1 MSSLT
6 ERLVHKINNRL
17 LSFEKQGLTDASQ
30 YGYLKEQIS
39 LLGASTKGGKVRVSE
54 TYDNVEQLE
63 RLAKTSTVRDIMTKT
78 RQTMANDL
86 GHKPTNDEVKEHIR
100 QTGKLENW
108 VRENLDSI
116 YELSSELGDATE
128 LTNML
133 NFGLRNYDYA
143 QIWARIDSFEK
154 ARNEWQKNGGVESE
168 FMKFVERYR
177 EDPIIDNSKF
187 DNRWGRS

>member
-6 ERLVHKINNRL
+6 KRLIHKINNRL

-39 LLGASTKGGKVRVSE
+39 LLGASTKSGKVRVSE
-54 TYDNVEQLE
+54 TYDDVEQLE

-78 RQTMANDL
+78 RQNMTSDL
-86 GHKPTNDEVKEHIR
+86 GYRPTDQQIKEHIR

-116 YELSSELGDATE
+116 YELASELGDATE

-143 QIWARIDSFEK
+143 QIWSRIDSFEK
-154 ARNEWQKNGGVESE
+154 ARDEWRKKGGQESE

-177 EDPIIDNSKF
+177 EDSFTDDK
-187 DNRWGRS
+187 WGRT